1 MTRVADANA
10 PLDEVPSSVHSGAA
24 RAHPTTAR
32 AARPVERAPCR
43 RRRKNTSRRRCASR
57 ELSLWSIPRL
67 ESPPRP
73 PFVLA
78 SSLTFVS
85 LSSQIR
91 PGAIV
96 VAEGET
102 AILVKYELE
111 GQLYAPD
118 GVTVITEKSNS
129 VKKIKV
135 KTLNASTDLDAL
147 AAEIVE
153 KCKLIHHSKTSHVRD
168 LLAKLRDRDAPD
180 ARVEAA
186 RAAKAQA
193 TARARA
199 TSDARASDA
208 SRRSSSPTAPSPS
221 SSRRSSGGWGEAAR
235 ERGRRSS
242 RGGSTGVGSS
252 STPGDWLGEFASG
265 GVDVVAE
272 EMERLRVREEE
283 RMLAE
288 AEEEGAFDAHA
299 SVPVHLPQCKAHIQ
313 DMDDY
318 LERLYDE
325 DMAVKVD
332 ATLHVAALAAS
343 GEPGRARRTSHPSA
357 DPRAG
362 PPRGRAAFR
371 RSRHEHRVRVLRAV
385 EFQPVPSAHLAESA
399 RGHDDARD

>member
-1 MTRVADANA
+1 M
-10 PLDEVPSSVHSGAA
+10 
-24 RAHPTTAR
+24 
-32 AARPVERAPCR
+32 
-43 RRRKNTSRRRCASR
+43 
-57 ELSLWSIPRL
+57 
-67 ESPPRP
+67 
-73 PFVLA
+73 
-78 SSLTFVS
+78 
-85 LSSQIR
+85 
-91 PGAIV
+91 

-208 SRRSSSPTAPSPS
+208 SRRSSSSTAPSPS
-221 SSRRSSGGWGEAAR
+221 SSRRSSGGWAR
-235 ERGRRSS
+235 RRGTRTPVESRR
-242 RGGSTGVGSS
+242 RYRCRFIFH
-252 STPGDWLGEFASG
+252 PGDWLGEFASG

-332 ATLHVAALAAS
+332 ATLHVAALA
-343 GEPGRARRTSHPSA
+343 GERRTWTRSPNI
-357 DPRAG
+357 
-362 PPRGRAAFR
+362 PPFR
-371 RSRHEHRVRVLRAV
+371 RPSRGSSARTGG
-385 EFQPVPSAHLAESA
+385 VPSISPRTSCPCSSRCRISA
-399 RGHDDARD
+399 STIRSSRRISSGT

>member
-1 MTRVADANA
+1 MW
-10 PLDEVPSSVHSGAA
+10 
-24 RAHPTTAR
+24 
-32 AARPVERAPCR
+32 

-78 SSLTFVS
+78 SSLTFVP

-180 ARVEAA
+180 ARASSGTRRKGA
-186 RAAKAQA
+186 SHRSRTRHQR
-193 TARARA
+193 RARVGRVPSFVLVDGA
-199 TSDARASDA
+199 FPIVVASLVRRMGRGGEGTRTPVE
-208 SRRSSSPTAPSPS
+208 SRRQYRCRFIFHPRGLA
-221 SSRRSSGGWGEAAR
+221 RRVR
-235 ERGRRSS
+235 LGRRRRRRRGDGAIARS
-242 RGGSTGVGSS
+242 RGALASLSPRRRRKAR
-252 STPGDWLGEFASG
+252 STPTRACRFIFL
-265 GVDVVAE
+265 
-272 EMERLRVREEE
+272 
-283 RMLAE
+283 
-288 AEEEGAFDAHA
+288 
-299 SVPVHLPQCKAHIQ
+299 SV
-313 DMDDY
+313 
-318 LERLYDE
+318 
-325 DMAVKVD
+325 
-332 ATLHVAALAAS
+332 
-343 GEPGRARRTSHPSA
+343 RRTSRTWTITSSGCTMKTW
-357 DPRAG
+357 R
-362 PPRGRAAFR
+362 
-371 RSRHEHRVRVLRAV
+371 
-385 EFQPVPSAHLAESA
+385 
-399 RGHDDARD
+399 

>member
-32 AARPVERAPCR
+32 AARPVERAPWR

-208 SRRSSSPTAPSPS
+208 SRVRP
-221 SSRRSSGGWGEAAR
+221 RRRRLPHRRVLVRRMGRGGE

-242 RGGSTGVGSS
+242 RGGGTGVGSS

-272 EMERLRVREEE
+272 EMERCAFARGTHARRGGGGRRVRRPRE
-283 RMLAE
+283 
-288 AEEEGAFDAHA
+288 
-299 SVPVHLPQCKAHIQ
+299 
-313 DMDDY
+313 
-318 LERLYDE
+318 
-325 DMAVKVD
+325 
-332 ATLHVAALAAS
+332 
-343 GEPGRARRTSHPSA
+343 
-357 DPRAG
+357 RAG
-362 PPRGRAAFR
+362 
-371 RSRHEHRVRVLRAV
+371 SSSSV
-385 EFQPVPSAHLAESA
+385 
-399 RGHDDARD
+399 

>member
-1 MTRVADANA
+1 M
-10 PLDEVPSSVHSGAA
+10 
-24 RAHPTTAR
+24 
-32 AARPVERAPCR
+32 
-43 RRRKNTSRRRCASR
+43 
-57 ELSLWSIPRL
+57 
-67 ESPPRP
+67 
-73 PFVLA
+73 
-78 SSLTFVS
+78 
-85 LSSQIR
+85 
-91 PGAIV
+91 

-180 ARVEAA
+180 ARVESGTRRKGASH
-186 RAAKAQA
+186 RSRTRHQR
-193 TARARA
+193 RARVGRVPSFVLVDGA
-199 TSDARASDA
+199 FPIVVASLVRRMGRGGEGTRTPVE
-208 SRRSSSPTAPSPS
+208 SRRQYRCRFIFHP
-221 SSRRSSGGWGEAAR
+221 RRLAR
-235 ERGRRSS
+235 RVRLGRR
-242 RGGSTGVGSS
+242 RRRRRDGTCA
-252 STPGDWLGEFASG
+252 FAG
-265 GVDVVAE
+265 
-272 EMERLRVREEE
+272 R

-318 LERLYDE
+318 LEQLYDE

-332 ATLHVAALAAS
+332 ATLHVAALAKTAENLDALAEHPLPFRRPS
-343 GEPGRARRTSHPSA
+343 RGSSARTGGVPSISPRTSCPCSSRCRISA
-357 DPRAG
+357 STIRSS
-362 PPRGRAAFR
+362 R
-371 RSRHEHRVRVLRAV
+371 RIS
-385 EFQPVPSAHLAESA
+385 S
-399 RGHDDARD
+399 GT